1 MALPVALPI
10 EVTAGITHTVFVDD
24 LGNLLNASCAEFVN
38 APGASLLKLRQMAPI
53 SQITEINGRLTG
65 NKVVFT
71 TNTLFDYEMRR
82 KAETLQ
88 HKKNQSGFS
97 KKKQFADISRTRSG
111 SYFFSSS
118 RDLNQRIINQLDC
131 PSSDTII
138 RPPTNSGI
146 RDYKYPGYYYDINVP
161 YYPSL

>member
-1 MALPVALPI
+1 MAVALPI

-24 LGNLLNASCAEFVN
+24 LGNLLNASCAEYVN

-53 SQITEINGRLTG
+53 SQIISLAGRTPINRLDLTQ
-65 NKVVFT
+65 V
-71 TNTLFDYEMRR
+71 TLFDYEMRR

-97 KKKQFADISRTRSG
+97 KKKQYADISKTKSG

-118 RDLNQRIINQLDC
+118 RDLNQRIINNLDC
-131 PSSDTII
+131 PSLDKII

-146 RDYKYPGYYYDINVP
+146 RDYKYPGYYYDVDVP
-161 YYPSL
+161 YYPKL